1 MKDDRLYVRL
11 SKKDKDRLIELSAPY
26 GGVSNW
32 ISEKLGSN
40 TVNIPPPEVITI
52 TRDITPANTLIP
64 CKSCSDKDT
73 ANAILRAKVLML
85 EKELG
90 LLKRERKI
98 EKQDEPKSP
107 YRLGVGV

>member
-1 MKDDRLYVRL
+1 MESKEAVRERVRRFRERKRKGAVVQVGRPIDCLGCVELGEAVDAKDKELDALR
-11 SKKDKDRLIELSAPY
+11 KKDVMAPA
-26 GGVSNW
+26 
-32 ISEKLGSN
+32 GS
-40 TVNIPPPEVITI
+40 
-52 TRDITPANTLIP
+52 
-64 CKSCSDKDT
+64 CKGCSDRDT